1 MVGAQ
6 CGVISNTKG
15 NGENLIGSPA
25 MDPKDFFKAKALYRR
40 LPDMYKEIS
49 ALRKEI
55 EELKKKQ

>member
-1 MVGAQ
+1 
-6 CGVISNTKG
+6 
-15 NGENLIGSPA
+15 